1 MINSF
6 LGRMHLASHLE
17 RMNEEQL
24 ALVKE
29 GVVYYDSL
37 SKAKKEGLPYL
48 PCGFTVFG
56 AENVAS
62 GFKTENK
69 IYLAVWCLKG
79 EKQIRVPIIE
89 GIKGVK
95 LAYPSQTDTTFTY
108 EEKELCVTFQKDK
121 NAAFF
126 EIDF

>member
-1 MINSF
+1 
-6 LGRMHLASHLE
+6 
-17 RMNEEQL
+17 MNEEQL

-29 GVVYYDSL
+29 GVEYYDSL
-37 SKAKKEGLPYL
+37 TNAKKVALPYC

-56 AENVAS
+56 AENVAA

-108 EEKELCVTFQKDK
+108 AEKELCVTFQKDK